1 MIKVKNGK
9 VISEIAR
16 ITYRGNRNRNLLTIL
31 AICLTTFL
39 ITVIITLGFSYW
51 NTISTR
57 MIRMNGMDY
66 DIELSE
72 PDDSQVETIRAM
84 DSVKMAGLDVKC
96 GIMDSFAG
104 VNLEKI
110 RMYWLDETCWEKQ
123 SIPALE
129 SYEGIYPK
137 VKNEIMISSSA
148 LKAMGIENPTIGMK
162 LKLNY
167 FLLVEGGQENI
178 ETNEFTLSGYY
189 KDYSGK
195 DRIYVSEDFFKGTG
209 VKQTDFTQGRLKI
222 SLKNSLYS
230 EADIL
235 SIQNQ
240 LNMHDNQFIG
250 ADYDTISDFCNTIVG
265 LIGILIMIFAS
276 GYLFIYNTLYISI
289 AKDIR
294 YYGQLKTI
302 GMTSKQLKSMIYK
315 QTIWN
320 SVFGIPFGL
329 IFGILV
335 ANVAVPR
342 MIHLTNPSLSID
354 EIAMVQ
360 PWVYLIAIVFAFVT
374 NMISSKKPAKIAAD
388 SSPIEALR
396 YLPSKKSKKE
406 RKSEGRGLGS
416 MALQNIFRDKKQAFV
431 ILLSFV
437 IAVSIFL
444 IVNVVIKGR
453 EAKSILDATYSYDVQ
468 FINQSI
474 LDNRKQQLTDE
485 KIAQIEA
492 VDGVERVSKV
502 TSTKVVIPYQEDVFS
517 EYFKNVYASRYSPG
531 NLEDDMKTYKDNPE
545 SNFFAPRCIG
555 IDEYEFDKLNET
567 LGGVVDKEAFE
578 NGEIAVVSNF
588 ITDGADEGMSGKVID
603 FYFPE
608 DGNQYTIKIAKVIAR
623 DPAYFAGGYL
633 PNLIISEK
641 YAEKILGN
649 TVTELINVTY
659 DKSYSKSTEDA
670 VLAVLDDNKKVSH
683 NSKLD
688 RYQEMI
694 TSEMQV
700 KILGNC
706 IGLIMALLAL
716 LNYVNMMTASVQNR
730 AKEFATLESIGMTSG
745 QRKRVLAYEG
755 IGYALISIFLS
766 LLGGIPISILVFNSM
781 NLYGIDYV
789 FPWLS
794 NLILAVVALILCMV
808 VPVMIYQ
815 KTQKESII
823 DRLRKAEDI

>member
-1 MIKVKNGK
+1 MIKVKNNK
-9 VISEIAR
+9 VVSEIAR
-16 ITYRGNRNRNLLTIL
+16 TTYRGNRNRNLLTIL
-31 AICLTTFL
+31 AIGLTTFL
-39 ITVIITLGFSYW
+39 ITVIVTLGFGYW

-57 MIRMNGMDY
+57 MIRMEGMDY

-72 PDDSQVETIRAM
+72 PDVSQAETIRAM
-84 DSVKMAGLDVKC
+84 DSVKAAGLEIKC
-96 GIMDSFAG
+96 GIMNSFDG
-104 VNLEKI
+104 INLEKI

-123 SIPALE
+123 TIPALE
-129 SYEGIYPK
+129 SYEGDYPK
-137 VKNEIMISSSA
+137 EKNEIMISGSA
-148 LKAMGIENPTIGMK
+148 LKAMGIENPIVGMK
-162 LKLNY
+162 LKVSY
-167 FLLVEGGQENI
+167 FILVEGGEENI
-178 ETNEFTLSGYY
+178 KAEEFTLSGYY
-189 KDYSGK
+189 KDYSGNN
-195 DRIYVSEDFFKGTG
+195 RVYVSEVFFKETG
-209 VKQTDFTQGRLKI
+209 VKQSDFTQGKLKI

-235 SIQNQ
+235 SMQNQ

-250 ADYDTISDFCNTIVG
+250 ADYETISDFCNTVVG
-265 LIGILIMIFAS
+265 LVSILIMIFAS
-276 GYLFIYNTLYISI
+276 GYLFIYNTLYVSI

-294 YYGQLKTI
+294 YYGQLKTM

-320 SVFGIPFGL
+320 SVYGIPFGL
-329 IFGILV
+329 ILGILV
-335 ANVAVPR
+335 SNVAVPK
-342 MIHLTNPSLSID
+342 MILLSNPILSID
-354 EIAMVQ
+354 EVSTVK
-360 PWVYLIAIVFAFVT
+360 PWVYLIAVVFAFVT
-374 NMISSKKPAKIAAD
+374 NMISSKKPAQIVAD

-396 YLPSKKSKKE
+396 YLPFKKSKKE
-406 RKSEGRGLGS
+406 RKSEGGVLGS
-416 MALQNIFRDKKQAFV
+416 MALYNIFRDKKQAFV

-453 EAKSILDATYSYDVQ
+453 EAKSILDATYSYDVR
-468 FINQSI
+468 FTNQST
-474 LDNRKQQLTDE
+474 LDDCKQRLTDE

-492 VDGVERVSKV
+492 VDGVKRVSKV

-531 NLEDDMKTYKDNPE
+531 NLEDDMKTYKENPE

-578 NGEIAVVSNF
+578 NGEIAMAYNF
-588 ITDGADEGMSGKVID
+588 FTDGADEGMSGKMID

-608 DGNQYTIKIAKVIAR
+608 DENQYTIKIAKVIAR
-623 DPAYFAGGYL
+623 NPAYFAGGSL
-633 PNLIISEK
+633 PDLIISEK

-659 DKSYSKSTEDA
+659 DKSYSQSTEDK
-670 VLAVLDDNKKVSH
+670 VLAVFDDNKQVSH
-683 NSKLD
+683 DSKLN
-688 RYQEMI
+688 RYQEMK

-700 KILGNC
+700 KILGNG

-730 AKEFATLESIGMTSG
+730 AKEFAALESIGMTSG
-745 QRKRVLAYEG
+745 QLKGVLAYEG
-755 IGYALISIFLS
+755 FGYAVISIFLS
-766 LLGGIPISILVFNSM
+766 LLAGVPISISVFYSM
-781 NLYGIDYV
+781 NLYEIDYV

-794 NLILAVVALILCMV
+794 NMILIVVALMLCMV
-808 VPVMIYQ
+808 VPVVIYQ
-815 KTQKESII
+815 KTQKESIV
-823 DRLRKAEDI
+823 DRLRRAED